1 MNLGL
6 LGLGW
11 GGRDNK
17 EVWEGH
23 VHIVIIK
30 MDNKGILYRK
40 KKKKKKKAFSLLNS
54 KSFTQLFLKSL
65 FDPRELNYPTRWSL

>member
-40 KKKKKKKAFSLLNS
+40 KKKEEEESFF
-54 KSFTQLFLKSL
+54 FTQLKKLYSTFS
-65 FDPRELNYPTRWSL
+65 

>member
-40 KKKKKKKAFSLLNS
+40 KKRRRKLFLYSTQKALLN
-54 KSFTQLFLKSL
+54 FFLKVFL
-65 FDPRELNYPTRWSL
+65 TPGN